1 MKKEMMK
8 EALKMGI
15 EMGAAGCVMVVTAEE
30 MEILAGMQEEA
41 EEKTTAP
48 TQEQAR
54 AIAAGVLVYQ
64 LNGLV
69 DELETMGYD
78 ICSVDN
84 TGYYPDG
91 IDHDFYWNEAK
102 LDVENKRVL
111 I

>member
-15 EMGAAGCVMVVTAEE
+15 EIGAAGCVMVVDAEE
-30 MEILAGMQEEA
+30 MEILAGMREEA
-41 EEKTTAP
+41 KEKETM

-54 AIAAGVLVYQ
+54 TIAAGVLVYQ
-64 LNGLV
+64 LNELV
-69 DELETMGYD
+69 EQLESLGYD
-78 ICSVDN
+78 ICVANN
-84 TGYYPDG
+84 TTYYPSG
-91 IDHDFYWNEAK
+91 IDHDFYWDEAK

>member
-8 EALKMGI
+8 KALEMGI

-41 EEKTTAP
+41 KEKETM

-54 AIAAGVLVYQ
+54 TIAAGVLVYQ
-64 LNGLV
+64 LNTLV
-69 DELETMGYD
+69 EQLGTLGYD
-78 ICSVDN
+78 ICIVDE
-84 TGYYPDG
+84 TCPSG
-91 IDHDFYWNEAK
+91 IDHYFYWDEAT